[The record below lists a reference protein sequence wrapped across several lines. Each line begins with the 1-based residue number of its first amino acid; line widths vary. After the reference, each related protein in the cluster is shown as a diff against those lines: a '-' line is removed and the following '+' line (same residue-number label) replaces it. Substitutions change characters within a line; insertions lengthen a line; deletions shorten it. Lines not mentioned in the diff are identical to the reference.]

1 MLKDQLTKAK
11 KFHDIHKQATTFV
24 LPNAWNAISAKVF
37 EERGFPAIGTTSAG
51 IATSLGYADGQDLPF
66 EKLIETIASITRAVN
81 IPVSADIEAGYGFTI
96 DEIVANVTEVI
107 AAGAVGIN
115 IEDGTGDAEDPISDI
130 TVQVE
135 NIEAIKELS
144 DTLNASLFINAR
156 TDMYWG
162 NVGEPEARLEETV
175 RRAKSY
181 VKAGANCIFIPG
193 MTTIEEIKTIRK
205 EISVP
210 INLLVN
216 PNLPPLTDL
225 SAIGIER
232 VSCGSAP
239 FRATVT
245 LLKSIA
251 DEIYTDGTFN
261 QVSKN
266 ILSYDEVADMVK

>member
-1 MLKDQLTKAK
+1 MLKNQLTKAK
-11 KFHDIHKQATTFV
+11 NFHDIHKQATTFV

-37 EERGFPAIGTTSAG
+37 EERGFQAIGTTSAG
-51 IATSLGYADGQDLPF
+51 IATSLGYADGQNLPF

-96 DEIVANVTEVI
+96 DEIVANVSEVI
-107 AAGAVGIN
+107 AAGAIGIN

-144 DTLNASLFINAR
+144 DSLFINAR

-162 NVGEPEARLEETV
+162 NVGEPEARLEETIQ
-175 RRAKSY
+175 RAKSY

-193 MTTIEEIKTIRK
+193 MTDIEEIKTIRK

-251 DEIYTDGTFN
+251 DEMYTDGTFN
-261 QVSKN
+261 QISKN
-266 ILSYDEVADMVK
+266 ILSYDEVAGMVK